1 MGMVKKVKVKKKGS
15 KWLLSLIFHLVV
27 LVMMVYLYDKARAML
42 GKESLTPPT
51 KVDVKPKATTEGG
64 DVTFEKLMAEKRRK
78 AREGS
83 EIAEPEKK
91 ENKDK

>member
-1 MGMVKKVKVKKKGS
+1 
-15 KWLLSLIFHLVV
+15 
-27 LVMMVYLYDKARAML
+27 ML